1 MWILMAWSN
10 AWSYFILCF
19 SAVWQTW
26 KTTTTKTR
34 DQSEEVLLGQFENTY
49 HTHTHRIDMKLTGF
63 QQKSQN
69 VLQGNPGISIV
80 RTTSAEPLALSWDTW
95 QHAIAAWCLQYRANH
110 PQTGRALKVHIILS
124 KTEIG
129 SQDWGIYFQLICS
142 QEFICHLCSVTA
154 VCSKPASHGL
164 SNIKNSGLQNFPSS
178 QFLFCHF

>member
-26 KTTTTKTR
+26 KKQQQR

-49 HTHTHRIDMKLTGF
+49 HIHRENRYKTLTGF

-69 VLQGNPGISIV
+69 VLQGNPGIATV
-80 RTTSAEPLALSWDTW
+80 RTTSAEPFALSWDPW
-95 QHAIAAWCLQYRANH
+95 QYAISAWCPQYRANH

-124 KTEIG
+124 ETEIG